1 MSDVAAKLIEA
12 LGGKGNI
19 RELESCITRL
29 RILLNNPAAMNEK
42 AVKALGAVGV
52 VKMGAAI
59 QVVLGTQAERIER
72 EMKALL
78 KQ

>member
-12 LGGKGNI
+12 LGGKSNI
-19 RELESCITRL
+19 LELESCITRL
-29 RILLNNPAAMNEK
+29 RILLNNPSALNEK

-52 VKMGAAI
+52 MKMGGAI
-59 QVVLGTQAERIER
+59 QVVLGTHAERIEQ

-78 KQ
+78 K

>member
-19 RELESCITRL
+19 WELESCITRL